1 MSDLAPERNIIQEQE
16 TQPKASTSTSLLS
29 RMGASSNFILA
40 YMHQEKMWTANGRY
54 NAVTGPQIGIDG
66 GIPIIF
72 DMLIVGI
79 SMWNLVPGT
88 SGLLEFDIKRHTA
101 SNQAGT
107 SIFTTTP
114 KLSFSSGINSFL
126 TRRFT
131 DNVDLES
138 PTGATMPVLLSQNL
152 DAGDLL
158 TCDILQKQVAGE
170 SGGILIN
177 LRPR

>member
-16 TQPKASTSTSLLS
+16 TQPKASTSTSVMS
-29 RMGASSNFILA
+29 RIGASSNFILF
-40 YMHQEKMWTANGRY
+40 YMHQEKMWAANGPY
-54 NAVTGPQIGIDG
+54 NAVSGAQTGIDG
-66 GIPIIF
+66 GIPILF
-72 DMLIVGI
+72 DMEIVGV
-79 SMWNLVPGT
+79 SMWNLVPG
-88 SGLLEFDIKRHTA
+88 SAGVLEMDIKRHTA
-101 SNQAGT
+101 SAQAGT

-126 TRRFT
+126 MKRFS
-131 DNVDLES
+131 DNTVLQN
-138 PTGATMPVLLSQNL
+138 PTGCTQPVLLSSNL
-152 DAGDLL
+152 FAGDLL